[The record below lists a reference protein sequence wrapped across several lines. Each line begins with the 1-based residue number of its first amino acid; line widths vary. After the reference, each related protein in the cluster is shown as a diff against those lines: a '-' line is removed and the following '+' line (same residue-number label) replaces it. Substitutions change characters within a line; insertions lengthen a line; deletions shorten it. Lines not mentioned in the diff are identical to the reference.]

1 MKFNYFINIILLL
14 KMSNNI
20 VLYNKLHINNN
31 NDIINLFESDN
42 TFFTSIILNDINNFS
57 GNTNEKLNYILSFLD
72 FKNSKIN
79 NIIFNL
85 LFNFLSDNIYFKELI
100 YNIKNIDKNYLKNIN
115 FIIKNNYNYLKIM
128 KNILTFKNI
137 DIENKINFLTHLDN
151 ISVDYLLPVAD
162 SMISYNLDS
171 YSGGYLYS
179 ILTYYSDNN
188 LHTYNKKDNNLHLF
202 TDFLINNIKKTTIFF
217 NNIINSHKTG
227 STVYFSNLTNNIN
240 SKTLI
245 NFVHLL
251 FDFYNYLYNNN
262 KKIIE
267 EYKYN
272 DLCFKCIEYIYF
284 YFLNLKKSNIHLSDI
299 YYNNLC
305 NYIFKPINSFFELYL
320 SDENNK
326 NNLYLQNNYSLNSI
340 IIGFYSSIQ
349 NENISDII
357 VNYISTIITKMNF
370 SSLDISNIFLYNKTD
385 NLNAFNIISTIFN
398 NNIINNNNFYEIN
411 DKIIAINSFV
421 KYFKYKMF
429 DNIKFNNLNLN
440 YYSNSNKIIF
450 KKNNQTNIVLDDYNI
465 KDDNINNIVDDDYN
479 NIQSIINIIES
490 QDKNKYSDNKDE
502 KDEKDEKQNIYLLEN
517 ELKSMEFYDIKNLF
531 NLNDNKLIF
540 KIISYGYELLDLYK
554 KNNVNLKHNFNIIE
568 LLYKTLNN
576 VLIYLNLNIIFM
588 NCSHNIIIS
597 IIEFNNN
604 LYNYFNSI
612 NTELD
617 VKLILLKHK
626 KKYKIYLISLNLF
639 LNIIYKYYNNNSIID
654 KINYYTILDLKIRM
668 TDNNNIIIDKD
679 FMKNYNKLNKFILN
693 FIDYNFYNFK
703 NDYNLEKLDSN
714 ISDIIDNLTFR
725 IIDNPIK
732 IPNSDDFFDE
742 STILTQLYNIL
753 ENPFTKQY
761 LDEKILYDYN
771 NREDIKKEKEI
782 LIEKIKQF
790 NIQIYNEYK
799 NINSKP
805 KPNLNI
811 KKQKKRKIK

>member
-1 MKFNYFINIILLL
+1 MKFNYFNNIILLL
-14 KMSNNI
+14 KMSDNI
-20 VLYNKLHINNN
+20 EIYNKLNINNN

-42 TFFTSIILNDINNFS
+42 NFFTSIILNNINNFN
-57 GNTNEKLNYILSFLD
+57 NTNNNINEKLNYILSFLD
-72 FKNSKIN
+72 FKKTKIN
-79 NIIFNL
+79 NIVFNL

-100 YNIKNIDKNYLKNIN
+100 FNINNINKNYLKNLDY
-115 FIIKNNYNYLKIM
+115 IIKRNFNYLKIM
-128 KNILTFKNI
+128 KNILNLKNI
-137 DIENKINFLTHLDN
+137 EPEKKVNFLTHLDN
-151 ISVDYLLPVAD
+151 ISIDYLLPVVD
-162 SMISYNLDS
+162 SMESYNLDS
-171 YSGGYLYS
+171 YSGGYLFS

-202 TDFLINNIKKTTIFF
+202 TDFLINNIKTTTIFF
-217 NNIINSHKTG
+217 KNIIDSHKNG
-227 STVYFSNLTNNIN
+227 STVYFSNSNNYIN
-240 SKTLI
+240 SKVLI

-251 FDFYNYLYNNN
+251 FDFYNYLYNN
-262 KKIIE
+262 KKDLIKQ
-267 EYKYN
+267 YKY
-272 DLCFKCIEYIYF
+272 DEICFKCIEYIYF
-284 YFLNLKKSNIHLSDI
+284 YFLNLKKTKLTEI

-320 SDENNK
+320 SDDNNK
-326 NNLYLQNNYSLNSI
+326 NNLYLQNNYNINSI

-385 NLNAFNIISTIFN
+385 NSNAFNIMSTNFK

-440 YYSNSNKIIF
+440 YYSNSNKIVF
-450 KKNNQTNIVLDDYNI
+450 KKNIQNNIVLDDYNI
-465 KDDNINNIVDDDYN
+465 QDDNNIDIIDDEYN

-490 QDKNKYSDNKDE
+490 QDQNKSSEKKDE
-502 KDEKDEKQNIYLLEN
+502 KENIYLLEN
-517 ELKSMEFYDIKNLF
+517 ELKSMVFYDIKNLF

-540 KIISYGYELLDLYK
+540 KIISYGYELLELYR
-554 KNNVNLKHNFNIIE
+554 KNNINLKHNFNIII
-568 LLYKTLNN
+568 LLYKTLTNI
-576 VLIYLNLNIIFM
+576 LIYLNLNLIFM
-588 NCSHNIIIS
+588 NYSHNIIIS

-604 LYNYFNSI
+604 LYDYFNSI
-612 NTELD
+612 NTESD
-617 VKLILLKHK
+617 IKLILSKHK
-626 KKYKIYLISLNLF
+626 KKYKIFLISLNVF
-639 LNIIYKYYNNNSIID
+639 LNIIYKYYHNTTIID
-654 KINYYTILDLKIRM
+654 KINYNTILDLKIRM
-668 TDNNNIIIDKD
+668 KDTNNIIIDKD
-679 FMKNYNKLNKFILN
+679 FMKNYNKLNKFILT
-693 FIDYNFYNFK
+693 FIDYNFFNFK
-703 NDYNLEKLDSN
+703 NDYNLEKLDN
-714 ISDIIDNLTFR
+714 NMSDIIDNLTFK

-732 IPNSDDFFDE
+732 IPNSDDFYDE

-771 NREDIKKEKEI
+771 NKEDIKKEKEI

-790 NIQIYNEYK
+790 NVQIYNEYK
-799 NINSKP
+799 NINS
-805 KPNLNI
+805 PN